1 MRKDK
6 VYRYNEFLNENLHE
20 TPEDYVDMAL
30 QKIKT
35 KVEKMFAHAEVDNG
49 QIKKY
54 GDSVDKNKKDEGSMS
69 FKDLNLNLD
78 SCELSKYSKS
88 YDNVKFVFSD
98 EEYRYDVV
106 IIIDLK
112 EAVPEDMDK
121 DFSDTEIKK
130 CYIKYKKYDI
140 NAGMKLIGTISKTV
154 KVDDINED
162 LLINLKLEIDEEYG
176 GDDEEFE
183 IET

>member
-1 MRKDK
+1 MKNDK
-6 VYRYNEFLNENLHE
+6 IYKYFEFLKENLRE
-20 TPEDYVDMAL
+20 TPENYVDSAL

-35 KVEKMFAHAEVDNG
+35 KIEKMFAHSETDG
-49 QIKKY
+49 QVNKY
-54 GDSVDKNKKDEGSMS
+54 SDSVDKDKKDQGSMS

-98 EEYRYDVV
+98 EQFRYDVV

-112 EAVPEDMDK
+112 EAVPEEGDDDK
-121 DFSDTEIKK
+121 DFSDKEIKK

-140 NAGMKLIGTISKTV
+140 NNSLRYLFKILSSTCG
-154 KVDDINED
+154 
-162 LLINLKLEIDEEYG
+162 
-176 GDDEEFE
+176 
-183 IET
+183 